1 MLVIIGLI
9 AGVVI
14 GLVWSPELPLVIQ
27 PYLPIMI
34 VAAFDAIIGG
44 FRAYLTDTF
53 TDRVFLVSFV
63 SNIAIA
69 GLMVWIGDLIGVGS
83 QLSTAIIVVLGIRI
97 FTNLASIRRLVF
109 HA

>member
-53 TDRVFLVSFV
+53 LVSFV

-109 HA
+109 RA